1 MILNHTDPSFTTTPE
16 EIILLTENNFSRQEV
31 TIHSNKYIITE
42 KPIEDFSE
50 YMYASLIRQYAS
62 LFICVLGIFGN
73 CLCMLVLFQKHNRE
87 ISCYLYFGFI
97 AIADN
102 IFLING
108 GWYQS
113 MVDFFQE
120 EINDPACRLTNS
132 LWFGSPF
139 ASAYILF
146 FATLDR

>member
-1 MILNHTDPSFTTTPE
+1 MYMNSTLTDPIGRE
-16 EIILLTENNFSRQEV
+16 EILLYNFTILSDSKILTS
-31 TIHSNKYIITE
+31 E
-42 KPIEDFSE
+42 KPTSDFIEYE
-50 YMYASLIRQYAS
+50 YASLLRQYAS
-62 LFICVLGIFGN
+62 LLICVVGIFGN
-73 CLCMLVLFQKHNRE
+73 CLCILVLFQKHNRE

-102 IFLING
+102 ILLING

-113 MVDFFQE
+113 MVDFFPE
-120 EINDPACRLTNS
+120 KINDVECRLTNA
-132 LWFGSPF
+132 LWFGSSF